1 MTEGLRLAF
10 ANWPH
15 QSPGD
20 LLAGADVLVSSASL
34 RGDADE
40 ISRALGVLSP
50 TERERFD
57 RYENGDVARRFALG
71 RLRLREML
79 GALLS
84 LAPGRVPIQIGLH
97 GKPALAWAAQP
108 TGLRFSVAHCE
119 DLLLVAL
126 TRLGEVGIDVERVR
140 PIERWARVADRVFN
154 PSERAAM
161 GREIANGDE
170 PSSVFFRFWC
180 RGEAEL
186 TEEFYAVVLVHDL
199 IEAIEA
205 LLGEESPGD
214 ALDNDSGS
222 LDLTRIGALVGVLP
236 PLEVEVLFLGHI
248 YFLALSQN
256 PGATVVVE
264 DRVRRD

>member
-1 MTEGLRLAF
+1 MTDGLRVAF
-10 ANWPH
+10 ALWPH
-15 QSPGD
+15 GSLVE
-20 LLAGADVLVSSASL
+20 LLGAADVLVCSASL
-34 RGDADE
+34 RGEADE
-40 ISRALGVLSP
+40 QSRALGVLSP

-57 RYENGDVARRFALG
+57 RYENAEVARRFAVG

-84 LAPGRVPIQIGLH
+84 VSPGMVPIQIGLH

-186 TEEFYAVVLVHDL
+186 K
-199 IEAIEA
+199 AI
-205 LLGEESPGD
+205 G
-214 ALDNDSGS
+214 SGIS
-222 LDLTRIGALVGVLP
+222 GLSAHREGWHPAGLRVAELASVPLP
-236 PLEVEVLFLGHI
+236 DEL
-248 YFLALSQN
+248 
-256 PGATVVVE
+256 VVE
-264 DRVRRD
+264 GCRYQAAVALCAPRDASAFRTPTEASQPRAPRITPTSASTA